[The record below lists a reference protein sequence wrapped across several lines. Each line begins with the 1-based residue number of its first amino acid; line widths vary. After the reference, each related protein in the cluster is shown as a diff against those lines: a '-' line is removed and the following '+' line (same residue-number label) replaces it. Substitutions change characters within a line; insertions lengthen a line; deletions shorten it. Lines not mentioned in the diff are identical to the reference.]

1 MGEKRKKKKKG
12 RLNYALVSF
21 PSFFLDLAQ
30 LENRKMAAKI
40 SNVPSV
46 GSVLVKLCVCLFLL
60 VAQRDEMKD
69 SGR

>member
-1 MGEKRKKKKKG
+1 MGEKRKKKKG

-21 PSFFLDLAQ
+21 LSFFLDLAQ